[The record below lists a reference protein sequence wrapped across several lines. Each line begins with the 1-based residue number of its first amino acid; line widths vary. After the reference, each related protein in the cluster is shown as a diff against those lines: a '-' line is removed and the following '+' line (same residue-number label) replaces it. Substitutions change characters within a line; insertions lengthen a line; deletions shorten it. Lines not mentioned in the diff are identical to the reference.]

1 MVVMVDFNLRLR
13 AHELALHLMQQRFLV
28 VEPFFLFFDGSSFV
42 NQFLKLEV
50 LVNFACRFYAT
61 CTFLRRLLAVNFD
74 LGRIE
79 RSGFKLG
86 LGFYEV
92 LLEFQK

>member
-1 MVVMVDFNLRLR
+1 
-13 AHELALHLMQQRFLV
+13 MQQRFLV
-28 VEPFFLFFDGSSFV
+28 VESLFLFFDGSSFV

-50 LVNFACRFYAT
+50 LVNFADRFYAI

-79 RSGFKLG
+79 GSGFKLR
-86 LGFYEV
+86 LGFDEV
-92 LLEFQK
+92 ILEFQK

>member
-1 MVVMVDFNLRLR
+1 MIVMVGFYLGLR

-28 VEPFFLFFDGSSFV
+28 VESLFLFFDGSSFV

-50 LVNFACRFYAT
+50 LVNFADRFYAI

-79 RSGFKLG
+79 GSGFKLR
-86 LGFYEV
+86 LGFDEV
-92 LLEFQK
+92 ILEFQK